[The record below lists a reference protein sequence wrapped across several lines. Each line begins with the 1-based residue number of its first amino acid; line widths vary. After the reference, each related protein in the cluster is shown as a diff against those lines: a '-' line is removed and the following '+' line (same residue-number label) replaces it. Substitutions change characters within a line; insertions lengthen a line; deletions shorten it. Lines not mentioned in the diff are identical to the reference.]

1 MRVQAAIAGTLAL
14 ATGIYAHPSPKKDA
28 FSWAKTKYMIA
39 FGDSYTYVQG
49 TQGRQNFSFIGDY
62 LDISYTPEQLLSNKI
77 VQNQTATAEGGPNW
91 VEYLTGCGLKPGLT
105 SPLTCKKQLWDF
117 AFAGADI
124 SLQYTPLHHNF
135 TVPLVN
141 QTAQFAQYGYPVLSK
156 FVQPAQT
163 LVAFWI
169 GINDLITTLFGAVQS
184 VYDLGYRN
192 FLFMNLPPLDRT
204 PGNSKLPIPNNTTQ
218 KVDWYDAALAN
229 HSAAF
234 GEQNADA
241 KVMLFDAN
249 TFLNGVMDNASEYGI
264 KNTTGYCASYDQPYI
279 NTDPA
284 SYGCLPLPEYFWF
297 NTGHMTS
304 HVHEILA
311 GRWRS
316 F

>member
-1 MRVQAAIAGTLAL
+1 MGLRLRGCRHLFTIVRPIDFPFSLPRSLTP
-14 ATGIYAHPSPKKDA
+14 TFPS
-28 FSWAKTKYMIA
+28 
-39 FGDSYTYVQG
+39 
-49 TQGRQNFSFIGDY
+49 
-62 LDISYTPEQLLSNKI
+62 
-77 VQNQTATAEGGPNW
+77 
-91 VEYLTGCGLKPGLT
+91 
-105 SPLTCKKQLWDF
+105 
-117 AFAGADI
+117 
-124 SLQYTPLHHNF
+124 TPLHHNF

-169 GINDLITTLFGAVQS
+169 GINDVGDSSKYAVDFPTFYNELITTLFGAVQS

-311 GRWRS
+311 GEVEK
-316 F
+316 FLKGQ